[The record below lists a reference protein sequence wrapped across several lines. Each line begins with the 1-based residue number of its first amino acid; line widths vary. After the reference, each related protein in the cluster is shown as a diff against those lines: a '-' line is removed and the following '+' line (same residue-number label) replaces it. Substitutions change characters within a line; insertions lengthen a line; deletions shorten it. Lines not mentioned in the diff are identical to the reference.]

1 MTPALETKNLVK
13 RFGGLL
19 ATGDVTMAL
28 PHGARHALI
37 GPNGAGKT
45 TFVNL
50 LSGALA
56 ATSGTVRLAG
66 KDITRWPMDHRA
78 RAGLAR
84 TFQINRLFADFTPLE
99 TIALVL
105 CEQRREGAQFWRRLA
120 AKTDLLDEAYDVL
133 DGLGLEPEERR
144 VPIQEWKDAAA
155 SGELAE
161 VFACGTAA
169 VVTPVGELKWDGGSC
184 DHRREGHSDEIALK
198 IRKTLLDIQ
207 YGRAEDKHGWMT
219 RLA

>member
-1 MTPALETKNLVK
+1 MGDSPGLASHRLNRRPLRCGLCSDLRQADRLQNASDDLVGSDLVGQ
-13 RFGGLL
+13 RVVGFMLGRQPHLTGLFEHLL
-19 ATGDVTMAL
+19 ALRMYARVQRGD
-28 PHGARHALI
+28 
-37 GPNGAGKT
+37 GPG
-45 TFVNL
+45 
-50 LSGALA
+50 SGGTCRSSILELA
-56 ATSGTVRLAG
+56 
-66 KDITRWPMDHRA
+66 KD
-78 RAGLAR
+78 
-84 TFQINRLFADFTPLE
+84 
-99 TIALVL
+99 
-105 CEQRREGAQFWRRLA
+105 
-120 AKTDLLDEAYDVL
+120 
-133 DGLGLEPEERR
+133 LGLEPEERR

-184 DHRREGHSDEIALK
+184 DHRSEGHSDEIALK